1 MMQICNQKKPNDFIT
16 IDKSFCVVF
25 NLFLTFPDI

>member
-1 MMQICNQKKPNDFIT
+1 MMQICNQKKRHDFIT
-16 IDKSFCVVF
+16 TDKSFRVVF